1 MCIFKYKDPHFKLYF
16 LKKKIIKKEVMILF
30 KKEIKLGLGWC

>member
-16 LKKKIIKKEVMILF
+16 LKKKIEKEVMILF